1 MPLMNRLTKPLL
13 KRVLIVLYS
22 TFFIPISLIFSEEEE
37 KKWKMR
43 DSNNFFWDNRS
54 KEIRETIRSKNDK
67 ISALENDLAT
77 KDLALSIQENK
88 NVQLKKQIEELDKER
103 KTLLRRVNIRDKEI
117 LGLQVRLKRISK
129 DLKNSE
135 FKIEKITN
143 QTSDSFPSLINGAN
157 KKTEEKITS
166 YILSNVSDSKKI
178 STKTDVDETQN
189 RKVFPNEIP
198 KKIKN
203 PNLDS
208 FTQQEDLIFQAFSV
222 NEQGAVTKAYLSE
235 FFLTTKPLD
244 TLLKNTGME
253 SLSADDSKNIYE
265 TWAYAANDRKKYPQ
279 IASKIR
285 THLLESCYLRVRTDF
300 DGIGKLDPIENG
312 KYYLIGLV
320 QIGSVGTVWEMPII
334 KKEQPINIQL
344 SQRNS
349 NWYR

>member
-1 MPLMNRLTKPLL
+1 MSPMNRLTKPLL
-13 KRVLIVLYS
+13 KRVLIVFYS

-178 STKTDVDETQN
+178 STKTDVDETQKLRTCIWN
-189 RKVFPNEIP
+189 RLTLI
-198 KKIKN
+198 
-203 PNLDS
+203 NLTSWLYLDVRLI
-208 FTQQEDLIFQAFSV
+208 DLIFVEWQFHIHLRFF
-222 NEQGAVTKAYLSE
+222 NEL
-235 FFLTTKPLD
+235 
-244 TLLKNTGME
+244 
-253 SLSADDSKNIYE
+253 
-265 TWAYAANDRKKYPQ
+265 
-279 IASKIR
+279 
-285 THLLESCYLRVRTDF
+285 F
-300 DGIGKLDPIENG
+300 D
-312 KYYLIGLV
+312 
-320 QIGSVGTVWEMPII
+320 
-334 KKEQPINIQL
+334 
-344 SQRNS
+344 
-349 NWYR
+349 